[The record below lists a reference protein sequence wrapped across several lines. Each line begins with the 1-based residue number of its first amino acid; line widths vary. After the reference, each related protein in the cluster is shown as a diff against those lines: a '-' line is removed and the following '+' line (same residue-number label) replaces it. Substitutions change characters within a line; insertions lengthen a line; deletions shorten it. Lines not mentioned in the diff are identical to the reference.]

1 MQIIKRIPVKQ
12 ILTDTSRQA
21 LKDRFNKQYDQ
32 LDNESQQLQ
41 FEQKKIERNKEYN
54 QNEVRQRFNK
64 EIRLRKERM
73 KRLQYQIG
81 QLDTLPNGE
90 ELKVDEVETLV
101 NIEEGDHYEELIRDR
116 EIVIKDG
123 IVIRAR

>member
-12 ILTDTSRQA
+12 ILTDTSRQV